1 MATKK
6 RPYVPDVEISAP
18 LKLDKSWA
26 FRWNDEKISYDQ
38 YKQLVEDHAQ
48 WVKDLGKKVDEDI
61 PTKRRKK
68 K

>member
-6 RPYVPDVEISAP
+6 KPYVPDVEISTP
-18 LKLDKSWA
+18 LKLDKSWS
-26 FRWNDEKISYDQ
+26 FRWNDEKIDFVQ
-38 YKQLVEDHAQ
+38 YNQLVEDHKQ
-48 WVKDLGKKVDEDI
+48 WVKDLGKKVEEDI

>member
-1 MATKK
+1 MATRKA
-6 RPYVPDVEISAP
+6 YVPDVEISAP
-18 LKLDKSWA
+18 LKLDKSWS
-26 FRWNDEKISYDQ
+26 FRWNDEKISFDQ

-48 WVKDLGKKVDEDI
+48 WVKDLGKKVDDDI